1 MQMMPADANVTDRM
15 RGQLLVIL
23 KIVCAN
29 KSIAININKIIQNF
43 AKFIFFGMLTR
54 PSVLKV
60 FFVSICN
67 VFLVLQMYIIYS
79 L

>member
-15 RGQLLVIL
+15 RGQLLLIF

-29 KSIAININKIIQNF
+29 KSKAINNNKVIPNF

-60 FFVSICN
+60 FFVPICI
-67 VFLVLQMYIIYS
+67 MYLYS
-79 L
+79 CKCI